1 MTKEQINTVLE
12 RVRSWPLEDQERLAE
27 VAREIE
33 AERTGVYVLSDDERA
48 AVEKSRNGPMAT
60 DDEVAAF
67 WKRHGI
73 T

>member
-1 MTKEQINTVLE
+1 MTKERINTVLE

-33 AERTGVYVLSDDERA
+33 AERTGVYVLSEAERA
-48 AVEKSRNGPMAT
+48 AIEKSRLGPLAA

-73 T
+73 A